1 VLLVCAMLVGW
12 AVGVG
17 LDWLPGLSGE
27 SWNRRRWPG
36 VPTLPDD
43 RDLLGG
49 QVVGNSRSF
58 AALSRIRGWVDVS
71 MHGTRLSFSLA
82 GGLGGQQG

>member
-1 VLLVCAMLVGW
+1 VLQVCAMLVGW

-17 LDWLPGLSGE
+17 LDWLPGGE
-27 SWNRRRWPG
+27 SWNGRRWPG

-43 RDLLGG
+43 RDLLGDG
-49 QVVGNSRSF
+49 F

>member
-1 VLLVCAMLVGW
+1 VLSVCAMPVGW
-12 AVGVG
+12 AVDVG

-43 RDLLGG
+43 RDLLGNG
-49 QVVGNSRSF
+49 SEGPAVRSF
-58 AALSRIRGWVDVS
+58 EILGPSQRCRGFVDGS
-71 MHGTRLSFSLA
+71 MCRCTV
-82 GGLGGQQG
+82 QG

>member
-1 VLLVCAMLVGW
+1 MLQVCAMLVGW

-27 SWNRRRWPG
+27 SWNGRRWPG

-43 RDLLGG
+43 RDLLGDGSEG

-58 AALSRIRGWVDVS
+58 AALSRIRGWS
-71 MHGTRLSFSLA
+71 MCRCTV
-82 GGLGGQQG
+82 QG